1 MSNAAQKILDKT
13 EWAGLVSPGSNKN
26 TVPFSWY
33 GFKHSFSSELVSELI
48 LAFGLS
54 EGDTILDPFC
64 GGATTLISAKFKN
77 YNAYGLDISPF
88 SIFLGRALTKQ
99 YDCASLTRS
108 LDVISKDIDLNPVV
122 LDKPLLRKS
131 FSANT
136 LKLIFGL
143 RNRILKLDGENKYF
157 FLLILFS
164 TIDRLSRTQKA
175 GGFLRIT
182 DKRLTGPKDFMK
194 SYVSLASQRI
204 SEASKFKFS
213 DSIVKTSLGDARE
226 YPKTIRD
233 IKFDAIIT
241 SPPYPNRHDYT
252 RVYELELLIGFM
264 KNAAAIKSL
273 RYKTLRSHVEA
284 KKHFTA
290 DGFTPPKQLEN
301 IISQIRSNGTNN
313 PRVIKTLEGYFEDM
327 YLCLREMKN
336 VLKRNKHI
344 GMVVSNVRFAG
355 IPVPVD
361 ELLGEIGESIG
372 LELCGIHV
380 LRYRGNS
387 SQQMLKYKRIPSR
400 ESLIVFKN
408 INSMN

>member
-1 MSNAAQKILDKT
+1 M
-13 EWAGLVSPGSNKN
+13 
-26 TVPFSWY
+26 
-33 GFKHSFSSELVSELI
+33 
-48 LAFGLS
+48 FGLS

-64 GGATTLISAKFKN
+64 GGATTLINAKLNN

-88 SIFLGRALTKQ
+88 SVFLGRALTTQ
-99 YDCASLTRS
+99 YDCASLAYS
-108 LDVISKDIDLNPVV
+108 LDVISKDIAPNPVV

-143 RNRILKLDGENKYF
+143 RNCILKLGGKNKYF
-157 FLLILFS
+157 FLLTLFS

-182 DKRLTGPKDFMK
+182 DRRMTSPKDFMK
-194 SYVSLASQRI
+194 SFVSIATQRI
-204 SEASKFKFS
+204 TEASKYNFTGS
-213 DSIVKTSLGDARE
+213 VVKTFLGDARK
-226 YPKTIRD
+226 YQKTIRD
-233 IKFDAIIT
+233 IRFDAIIT

-264 KNAAAIKSL
+264 KDADAIKSL

-284 KKHFTA
+284 KKHFNA
-290 DGFTPPKQLEN
+290 ENFTPPKQFEN
-301 IISQIRSNGTNN
+301 IKSQIKSNGTNN
-313 PRVIKTLEGYFEDM
+313 PRVITTLEGYFEDM
-327 YLCLREMKN
+327 YLCLQEMKN
-336 VLKRNKHI
+336 VLKRNKYI

-387 SQQMLKYKRIPSR
+387 SQQMLKYKRMPSR

-408 INSMN
+408 INSTN